1 MGGLATRFRSQ
12 RGCGES
18 QELGFG
24 HFGRGHKTDLGP
36 LVAPELGQE
45 FIEAAL
51 SSGQV
56 GPIRAIPAFVIVLRL
71 KFISVDV
78 LSMRRGA
85 SLLDCR
91 HILSKMAAS
100 MPKTV
105 GFVAL
110 DP

>member
-1 MGGLATRFRSQ
+1 M
-12 RGCGES
+12 
-18 QELGFG
+18 
-24 HFGRGHKTDLGP
+24 
-36 LVAPELGQE
+36 APELGQE

-100 MPKTV
+100 MPKMV

>member
-1 MGGLATRFRSQ
+1 
-12 RGCGES
+12 
-18 QELGFG
+18 
-24 HFGRGHKTDLGP
+24 
-36 LVAPELGQE
+36 VAPELGQE

-100 MPKTV
+100 MPKMV

>member
-1 MGGLATRFRSQ
+1 M
-12 RGCGES
+12 
-18 QELGFG
+18 
-24 HFGRGHKTDLGP
+24 
-36 LVAPELGQE
+36 APELGQE